1 MKEINMNK
9 ELTNEQ
15 LAIEAKICLTRLSFM
30 IFLAFEENPE
40 NIDMKKFS
48 DRCESLKA
56 KIDDPSTSEQER
68 YYAKKAFKD
77 EKCDFLEVLDLR
89 NNIAGWLNGECE
101 LSEAAFDH
109 LNFNYANDF
118 KKKTFK
124 DYLMDFKDYLMDVP
138 AEVYVL
144 VIVAT
149 LIGVCYAVVAAI

>member
-15 LAIEAKICLTRLSFM
+15 LAIAAENCLYVLGLQIALVFHKPVNS
-30 IFLAFEENPE
+30 
-40 NIDMKKFS
+40 IDVKKFS
-48 DRCESLKA
+48 ERCESLKA

-77 EKCDFLEVLDLR
+77 ENCDFLEVLDLR

-101 LSEAAFDH
+101 LSETAFNH
-109 LNFNYANDF
+109 LNFNYADYF

-124 DYLMDFKDYLMDVP
+124 DYLMDVP
-138 AEVYVL
+138 AWVYDLVFAL
-144 VIVAT
+144 VIVAMF
-149 LIGVCYAVVAAI
+149 IGVVCYAVVAAI

>member
-15 LAIEAKICLTRLSFM
+15 LAIAAENCLYVLGLQIALVFNKPVNS
-30 IFLAFEENPE
+30 
-40 NIDMKKFS
+40 IDVKKFS
-48 DRCESLKA
+48 ERCESLKA

-77 EKCDFLEVLDLR
+77 ENCDFLEVLDLR

-101 LSEAAFDH
+101 LSETAFNH
-109 LNFNYANDF
+109 LNFNYADYF
-118 KKKTFK
+118 KKKT
-124 DYLMDFKDYLMDVP
+124 FKDYLMDVP
-138 AEVYVL
+138 AEVYVSL

-149 LIGVCYAVVAAI
+149 FIGVVCYAVVAAI

>member
-77 EKCDFLEVLDLR
+77 ENCDFLEVLDLR

-101 LSEAAFDH
+101 LSEAAYNH

-124 DYLMDFKDYLMDVP
+124 DYLMEFKDYLMDVP

-144 VIVAT
+144 
-149 LIGVCYAVVAAI
+149 AAI

>member
-15 LAIEAKICLTRLSFM
+15 LAIAAENCLYVLGLQIALVFHKPVNS
-30 IFLAFEENPE
+30 
-40 NIDMKKFS
+40 IDVKKFS
-48 DRCESLKA
+48 ERCESLKT

-77 EKCDFLEVLDLR
+77 ENCDFLEVLDLR

-101 LSEAAFDH
+101 LSETAFNH
-109 LNFNYANDF
+109 LNFNYADYF
-118 KKKTFK
+118 KKKSSF
-124 DYLMDFKDYLMDVP
+124 MRFIMDVP
-138 AEVYVL
+138 AWVYVP

>member
-15 LAIEAKICLTRLSFM
+15 LAIAAENCLLTIDLLIALSFH
-30 IFLAFEENPE
+30 EPVSS
-40 NIDMKKFS
+40 IDMKKFS
-48 DRCESLKA
+48 ERCEMLKA
-56 KIDDPSTSEQER
+56 KIDDPSISEQER

-77 EKCDFLEVLDLR
+77 ENCDFLEVLDLR

-101 LSEAAFDH
+101 LSETAYNH

-124 DYLMDFKDYLMDVP
+124 DYLMDVP
-138 AEVYVL
+138 AWVYDLVFAL
-144 VIVAT
+144 VIVAMF
-149 LIGVCYAVVAAI
+149 IGVVCYAVVAAI

>member
-1 MKEINMNK
+1 MNK

-15 LAIEAKICLTRLSFM
+15 LANEAKICLTKLSLM
-30 IFLAFEENPE
+30 IFLTFEENPE

-77 EKCDFLEVLDLR
+77 EKCDFLEVLELR

-101 LSEAAFDH
+101 LSETAFNH
-109 LNFNYANDF
+109 LNFNYANAF

-124 DYLMDFKDYLMDVP
+124 DYPMDIKDYLMDIP
-138 AEVYVL
+138 DWVYVYVP
-144 VIVAT
+144 VIVVS
-149 LIGVCYAVVAAI
+149 LIGVVCLAVFAI

>member
-124 DYLMDFKDYLMDVP
+124 DYLMDVKDYLMDVP

>member
-1 MKEINMNK
+1 MNK

-15 LAIEAKICLTRLSFM
+15 LAIAAEKSLLTIDLLIALSFH
-30 IFLAFEENPE
+30 EPVSS
-40 NIDMKKFS
+40 IDMKKFS

-77 EKCDFLEVLDLR
+77 EKCDFLEVLELR

-101 LSEAAFDH
+101 LSETAFNH

-124 DYLMDFKDYLMDVP
+124 DYLMDIKDYLMDIP
-138 AEVYVL
+138 DWVYVYVP
-144 VIVAT
+144 VIVVS
-149 LIGVCYAVVAAI
+149 LIGVVCLAVFAI

>member
-48 DRCESLKA
+48 ERCESLKA

-77 EKCDFLEVLDLR
+77 ENCDFLEVLDLR

-101 LSEAAFDH
+101 LSETAFNH

-124 DYLMDFKDYLMDVP
+124 DYLMDVP
-138 AEVYVL
+138 AEVYVSL

-149 LIGVCYAVVAAI
+149 FIGVVCYAVVAAI

>member
-15 LAIEAKICLTRLSFM
+15 LAIAAENCLYVLGLRIALVFNKPVNS
-30 IFLAFEENPE
+30 
-40 NIDMKKFS
+40 IDVKKFS
-48 DRCESLKA
+48 ERCESLKA

-77 EKCDFLEVLDLR
+77 ENCDFLEVLDLR

-101 LSEAAFDH
+101 LSETAFNH
-109 LNFNYANDF
+109 LNFNYADYF
-118 KKKTFK
+118 KKKRSF
-124 DYLMDFKDYLMDVP
+124 MRFIMDVP
-138 AEVYVL
+138 AWVYVP

>member
-1 MKEINMNK
+1 MNK

-15 LAIEAKICLTRLSFM
+15 LAIAAENCLHYLDLLIALSFH
-30 IFLAFEENPE
+30 EPVSS
-40 NIDMKKFS
+40 IDMKKFS
-48 DRCESLKA
+48 ERCETLKA

-77 EKCDFLEVLDLR
+77 EQCDFLEVLDLR

-101 LSEAAFDH
+101 LSETAYNH

-124 DYLMDFKDYLMDVP
+124 DYLTDVP
-138 AEVYVL
+138 AWVYDLVFGL
-144 VIVAT
+144 VIIAMF
-149 LIGVCYAVVAAI
+149 IGVVCYAVVAAI

>member
-1 MKEINMNK
+1 MNK

-15 LAIEAKICLTRLSFM
+15 LAIAAENCLHYLDLLIALSF
-30 IFLAFEENPE
+30 PE
-40 NIDMKKFS
+40 PVSSIDMKKFS
-48 DRCESLKA
+48 ERCETLKA

-77 EKCDFLEVLDLR
+77 EQCYFLEVLDLR

-101 LSEAAFDH
+101 LSETAYNS

-124 DYLMDFKDYLMDVP
+124 DYLMDVP
-138 AEVYVL
+138 AWVYVIN
-144 VIVAT
+144 VT
-149 LIGVCYAVVAAI
+149 LAAIIICEAAAIAVI

>member
-9 ELTNEQ
+9 ELRNEQ

-30 IFLAFEENPE
+30 IFLAFEEHPE

-124 DYLMDFKDYLMDVP
+124 DYLMEFKDYLMDVP

>member
-124 DYLMDFKDYLMDVP
+124 DYLMEFKDYLMDVP

>member
-15 LAIEAKICLTRLSFM
+15 LAIAAEKSLLTIDLLIALSFH
-30 IFLAFEENPE
+30 EPVSS
-40 NIDMKKFS
+40 IDMKKFS
-48 DRCESLKA
+48 ERCETLKA

-77 EKCDFLEVLDLR
+77 EQCDFLEVLDLR

-101 LSEAAFDH
+101 LSETAYNH

-124 DYLMDFKDYLMDVP
+124 DYLMDVP
-138 AEVYVL
+138 ADVYVSL

-149 LIGVCYAVVAAI
+149 FIGVVCYAVRDAF